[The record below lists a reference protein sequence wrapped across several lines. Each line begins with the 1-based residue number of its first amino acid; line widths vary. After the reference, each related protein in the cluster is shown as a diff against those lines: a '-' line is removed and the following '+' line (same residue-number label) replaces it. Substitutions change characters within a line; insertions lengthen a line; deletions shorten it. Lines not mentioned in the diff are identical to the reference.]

1 MKNNKLWKKIL
12 VVILILLMLLI
23 IILVR
28 KFIIINKLIDISKEY
43 NNKTNYI
50 KTSIYVQNDKII
62 ITKSYNKDENF
73 LEQEEL
79 YITKINKRYL
89 TTLYKNKNDT
99 LKVIQNDENKEVQTE
114 INGKKGTIW
123 TIYGIYG
130 NLNIKDFII
139 KLLKTKIITDY
150 IDNKECYLIKL
161 ENDALVWVD
170 KDTGLDLRFSNGVG
184 ITEIVY
190 EFDTVTDEDIIKPE
204 I

>member
-1 MKNNKLWKKIL
+1 MKNNKLLKR
-12 VVILILLMLLI
+12 ILIIISIIMVILI

-28 KFIIINKLIDISKEY
+28 KVIIINRLVDISKEY
-43 NNKTNYI
+43 TNKTNYI
-50 KTSIYVQNDKII
+50 KISSYIQRDKII
-62 ITKSYNKDENF
+62 TTKSYNKDDSF
-73 LEQEEL
+73 LEEEEL
-79 YITKINKRYL
+79 YDIKNNKKFL
-89 TTLYKNKNDT
+89 TTSYKNGNDT
-99 LKVIQNDENKEVQTE
+99 LKVIQNGENKEVEQE

-123 TIYGIYG
+123 TIYSIYG

-139 KLLKTKIITDY
+139 RLLKTKITTDY
-150 IDNKECYLIKL
+150 VDSKECYLIKL

-190 EFDTVTDEDIIKPE
+190 EFNTVTDADIIRPQ

>member
-99 LKVIQNDENKEVQTE
+99 LQVIQNDENKEVQTE